1 MCAFVYAFLSKPQR
15 KLPDKYLRFIACNS
29 STVIKIPGNSL
40 VSFPL
45 TVVKYIAIFLTIH
58 TAVLS
63 ASLGNVQSLVQFIH
77 VP

>member
-1 MCAFVYAFLSKPQR
+1 MCAVVSAFLSKPKR

-29 STVIKIPGNSL
+29 SIVIKIPGKFL
-40 VSFPL
+40 VNFPL
-45 TVVKYIAIFLTIH
+45 TVAKYIDIFLAIH

-63 ASLGNVQSLVQFIH
+63 ASLGNVQALVEFIF